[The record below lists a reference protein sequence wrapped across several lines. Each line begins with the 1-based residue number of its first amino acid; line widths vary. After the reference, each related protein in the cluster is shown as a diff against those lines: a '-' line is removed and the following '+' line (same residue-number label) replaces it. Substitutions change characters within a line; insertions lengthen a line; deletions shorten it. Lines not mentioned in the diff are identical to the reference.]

1 MEPIDQT
8 TREEQLH
15 FEETIETA
23 RREIDYFQTAIE
35 EIEQEMLIAKEDTS
49 DNYKSSDA
57 DMSNPDNFDAFLE
70 FAQNM
75 THVDKLVSNHAE
87 YHDRIKAMQAIIRA
101 PYFARID
108 FEYEEGDVE
117 KIYIGRRALSDRKT
131 KDPLIFDWRAP
142 ISSVFYRFMSG
153 PAFYDAP
160 YGRIEGELLLKRQF
174 EIKDGK
180 LEFFFDADRE
190 ISDGIL
196 RQLLSRNTSPKMK
209 AIVETIQSEQ
219 DTVIRDMENDLL
231 MVQGVAGSGK
241 TSIALHRAAYLMY
254 QGLSSRLTADSIL
267 ILSPNTTFED
277 YIAEVLPE
285 LGEDNVKT
293 AIFRDLL
300 TKVIRDYYVE
310 PYHEYLEHV
319 MAGKKAGKTMK
330 RGMELKTSEHYLEL
344 LNFFLEEIPQRYISY
359 QDIDY
364 NDKCVMTA
372 DEMKDW
378 LCRRPYV
385 PLGTRLKQLHNHLTE
400 LAFGV
405 DPAPGLSEE
414 ILRFSA
420 RLDEILKL
428 DIVKLYREFLLAEE
442 YMEELQAEFENI
454 HVYDRI
460 VKRTMICLDNN
471 RIPYED
477 AFAIAYLTLKI
488 FEGGRNRGI
497 KQVVIDEAQDYYPI
511 QFEILSLCF
520 PNARFTVLGDVN
532 QTLAKQENLSFYQSV
547 QAHLHKEKASLI
559 TLNKSFRCTSEIL
572 QYSLQ
577 FLDKTP
583 DLTSFNR
590 PGDLPLFT
598 AASSDTELVQHLQ
611 AEIGTCVSR
620 EYHSI
625 CLLTK
630 SAESAGA
637 LYNLLSAQAGDL
649 PMAPKLVSSKMDT
662 DLTGL
667 LIMPVYLSKGLEF
680 DAVSVCDVDAA
691 HYHTED
697 DRKLLYVSCT
707 RALHRLALFCVGE
720 KSPLV
725 K

>member
-1 MEPIDQT
+1 MQPIDQT

-15 FEETIETA
+15 FEETITA
-23 RREIDYFQTAIE
+23 ARNEIAYYRSAIAEIE
-35 EIEQEMLIAKEDTS
+35 EEMLIAKEDNR

-57 DMSNPDNFDAFLE
+57 DMTNPDNFDAFLE
-70 FAQNM
+70 FAQNS
-75 THVDKLVSNHAE
+75 THVDRLVSNHAE
-87 YHDRIKAMQAIIRA
+87 YHDRIKVMEAIIRA

-108 FEYEEGDVE
+108 FQYEEGDVE
-117 KIYIGRRALSDRKT
+117 KIYIGRRALSDRTT
-131 KDPLIFDWRAP
+131 KDPVIFDWRAP
-142 ISSVFYRFMSG
+142 ISSVFYRFLSG

-160 YGRIEGELLLKRQF
+160 FGRIEGELLLKRQY
-174 EIKDGK
+174 EIKNGA
-180 LEFFFDADRE
+180 LEYFFDADRE
-190 ISDGIL
+190 VSDAIL
-196 RQLLSRNTSPKMK
+196 RQLLSQNTSPKMK
-209 AIVETIQSEQ
+209 AIVETIQSDQ
-219 DTVIRDMENDLL
+219 DAIIRDMENDLL

-254 QGLSSRLTADSIL
+254 QGLSARLNADSIL
-267 ILSPNTTFED
+267 ILSPNSTFED

-300 TKVIRDYYVE
+300 KKVIRNYYVE

-319 MAGKKAGKTMK
+319 MAGHKVARTMK
-330 RGMELKTSEHYLEL
+330 KSMELKTSEHYLEL
-344 LNFFLEEIPQRYISY
+344 LNFFLEEIPQSYIAY
-359 QDIDY
+359 QDIVY
-364 NDKCVMTA
+364 HDKCVMTA
-372 DEMKDW
+372 DEMRDW

-385 PLGTRLKQLHNHLTE
+385 PLGTRLKQLHDYLME
-400 LAFGV
+400 LVFGV
-405 DPAPGLSEE
+405 DPAPGLNEE
-414 ILRFSA
+414 IVRFSA
-420 RLDEILKL
+420 LLDEILKL
-428 DIVKLYREFLLAEE
+428 DVTELYRKFLLAEE
-442 YMEELQAEFENI
+442 YMEELQAELEDI
-454 HVYDRI
+454 HLYDKI
-460 VKRTMICLDNN
+460 IKRTMICLDNG
-471 RIPYED
+471 RIPYDD

-497 KQVVIDEAQDYYPI
+497 KQVVIDEAQDYCPI
-511 QFEILSLCF
+511 QFEILALSF

-532 QTLAKQENLSFYQSV
+532 QTLAKQENLSFYKRVQS
-547 QAHLHKEKASLI
+547 HLHRQKASLM

-572 QYSLQ
+572 QFGLQ

-590 PGDLPLFT
+590 PGDLPQFT
-598 AASSDTELVQHLQ
+598 IAASDSELVQSLQ
-611 AEIGTCVSR
+611 EEINTCVSK

-630 SAESAGA
+630 SAENAGA
-637 LYNLLSAQAGDL
+637 LYELLSAQAEKL
-649 PMAPKLVSSKMDT
+649 PIAPKLVSSKMDT
-662 DLTGL
+662 ELTGL

-697 DRKLLYVSCT
+697 DKKLLYVSCT
-707 RALHRLALFCVGE
+707 RALHRLALFCKGE

>member
-319 MAGKKAGKTMK
+319 MAGKKAGKTIK
-330 RGMELKTSEHYLEL
+330 ITAQAKDGSKKKVVCRVKIIRY
-344 LNFFLEEIPQRYISY
+344 RYI
-359 QDIDY
+359 
-364 NDKCVMTA
+364 NCG
-372 DEMKDW
+372 
-378 LCRRPYV
+378 C
-385 PLGTRLKQLHNHLTE
+385 
-400 LAFGV
+400 
-405 DPAPGLSEE
+405 
-414 ILRFSA
+414 
-420 RLDEILKL
+420 
-428 DIVKLYREFLLAEE
+428 
-442 YMEELQAEFENI
+442 
-454 HVYDRI
+454 
-460 VKRTMICLDNN
+460 
-471 RIPYED
+471 
-477 AFAIAYLTLKI
+477 
-488 FEGGRNRGI
+488 
-497 KQVVIDEAQDYYPI
+497 
-511 QFEILSLCF
+511 
-520 PNARFTVLGDVN
+520 
-532 QTLAKQENLSFYQSV
+532 
-547 QAHLHKEKASLI
+547 
-559 TLNKSFRCTSEIL
+559 
-572 QYSLQ
+572 
-577 FLDKTP
+577 
-583 DLTSFNR
+583 
-590 PGDLPLFT
+590 
-598 AASSDTELVQHLQ
+598 
-611 AEIGTCVSR
+611 
-620 EYHSI
+620 
-625 CLLTK
+625 
-630 SAESAGA
+630 
-637 LYNLLSAQAGDL
+637 
-649 PMAPKLVSSKMDT
+649 
-662 DLTGL
+662 
-667 LIMPVYLSKGLEF
+667 
-680 DAVSVCDVDAA
+680 
-691 HYHTED
+691 
-697 DRKLLYVSCT
+697 
-707 RALHRLALFCVGE
+707 
-720 KSPLV
+720 
-725 K
+725 